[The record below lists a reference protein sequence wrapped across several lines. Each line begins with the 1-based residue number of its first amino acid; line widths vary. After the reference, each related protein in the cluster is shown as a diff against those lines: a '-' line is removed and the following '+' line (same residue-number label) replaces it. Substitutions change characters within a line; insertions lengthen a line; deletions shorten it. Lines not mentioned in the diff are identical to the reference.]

1 MQRLFFMLLLGL
13 FSQQIVAQNIRLGDM
28 GFFSVDK
35 PYPVPKKRF
44 KPAIGFDAQNIFVG
58 KRSVRIGGLR
68 LGVNDTKLGIKAG
81 LSFYGFNNRLKT
93 DAVYVPEINDHTFLE
108 SDYGLMT
115 LFVEPT
121 IFENTRFLVIAPVNV
136 GYGQVSQYY
145 GSQIGSLRF
154 YRKFPMGVFSAQVAA
169 QVNVFYWL
177 SFGAGLGYHF
187 SGGADQQIR
196 KEYSGLMLN
205 LRLKIDF
212 FGIYKTVTHYLEK
225 NPR

>member
-1 MQRLFFMLLLGL
+1 MRKTAIILLLCL
-13 FSQQIVAQNIRLGDM
+13 TVQHLYAQNLRLGDM
-28 GFFSVDK
+28 GFFSIDK
-35 PYPVPKKRF
+35 PYTENKKRYG
-44 KPAIGFDAQNIFVG
+44 PSVGFDAQNIFVG

-68 LGVNDTKLGIKAG
+68 LGVIDREWKIRAG
-81 LSFYGFNNRLKT
+81 LCFYAFNNRLKT
-93 DAVYVPEINDHTFLE
+93 DAVYVPEISDYTFLE

-121 IFENTRFLVIAPVNV
+121 IFENKRFLVIAPVNL
-136 GYGQVSQYY
+136 GYGVVQQYY
-145 GSQIGSLRF
+145 ASQIGSLRF
-154 YRKFPMGVFSAQVAA
+154 YRKFPMGVFSIQAA
-169 QVNVFYWL
+169 GQVNVFYWL
-177 SFGAGLGYHF
+177 SFGGGIGYHF

-196 KEYSGLMLN
+196 KEYSGLMFN

>member
-1 MQRLFFMLLLGL
+1 MQKIFFMLLLGL
-13 FSQQIVAQNIRLGDM
+13 FSQQLFAQNIRLGDM
-28 GFFSVDK
+28 GFFSLDK
-35 PYPVPKKRF
+35 PYPVSDKRF

-68 LGVNDTKLGIKAG
+68 LGIHDTKLKVKAG
-81 LSFYGFNNRLKT
+81 LSLYSFNNRLRT
-93 DAVYVPEINDHTFLE
+93 EAVYVPVINDYTFLE

-115 LFVEPT
+115 LFIEPT
-121 IFENTRFLVIAPVNV
+121 IFENQRFLVIAPVNF
-136 GYGQVSQYY
+136 GYGNVNQYY
-145 GSQIGSLRF
+145 GSKIGALTF
-154 YRKFPMGVFSAQVAA
+154 YRKFPMGVFSAQVAG

-196 KEYSGLMLN
+196 KEYSGLMFN

>member
-1 MQRLFFMLLLGL
+1 MQKKIFMLLLGL
-13 FSQQIVAQNIRLGDM
+13 FSQQLFAQNIRLGDM
-28 GFFSVDK
+28 GFFSVDR
-35 PYPVPKKRF
+35 PYPVNEKRF

-81 LSFYGFNNRLKT
+81 FSFYAFNNRLKT
-93 DAVYVPEINDHTFLE
+93 AAVYVPEINDYTFLE

-115 LFVEPT
+115 LFVEPQV
-121 IFENTRFLVIAPVNV
+121 FENSRFLVSVPVNI

-154 YRKFPMGVFSAQVAA
+154 YRKFPMGVFSAQLAG
-169 QVNVFYWL
+169 QVNIFYWL

>member
-1 MQRLFFMLLLGL
+1 MQKIFFMLLLGL
-13 FSQQIVAQNIRLGDM
+13 FSQQICAQNIRLGDM
-28 GFFSVDK
+28 GFFSVER
-35 PYPVPKKRF
+35 PYPVPEKRF
-44 KPAIGFDAQNIFVG
+44 KPAIGFDAQNVFIG

-68 LGVNDTKLGIKAG
+68 LGVHDTELKIKAG
-81 LSFYGFNNRLKT
+81 LCFYAFNNRLKT
-93 DAVYVPEINDHTFLE
+93 DNVYVPEINATTFLE

-121 IFENTRFLVIAPVNV
+121 IFENPRFLVSVPVNL

-145 GSQIGSLRF
+145 GSKIGTLTF
-154 YRKFPMGVFSAQVAA
+154 YRKFPMGVFSAQVAG

-196 KEYSGLMLN
+196 KEYSGLMFN